1 MSTFGSTQITEV
13 DPVGQDFGASEELAR
28 YADNEGHRRAALLGG
43 GLGARALF
51 TPRLTL
57 RWVGP
62 TDAEALSAY
71 AGDPVLLQKTE
82 TIPYP
87 YDAPAARR
95 WIDEADR
102 LRAGGAGFR
111 FAIEDRV
118 AQTFVGV
125 SALTMLGG
133 ESAELGYWLGREFW
147 GQGFGR
153 EAVTATV
160 AFGVDILKLK
170 SIQAVVYSENTASV
184 AVLRGL
190 GFEEKG
196 METIDVPDRGGARLV
211 RRFVSDLTKIEEP
224 SNVVPLSNRVA

>member
-1 MSTFGSTQITEV
+1 MSE
-13 DPVGQDFGASEELAR
+13 DLAHHADKEE
-28 YADNEGHRRAALLGG
+28 HRGAALLGG

-51 TPRLTL
+51 TPRLSL
-57 RWVGP
+57 RWIARP
-62 TDAEALSAY
+62 DAKALSVY

-87 YDAPAARR
+87 YDAPAASR

-102 LRAGGAGFR
+102 LRALGTGFR
-111 FAIEDRV
+111 FVIEDR
-118 AQTFVGV
+118 AQQTFVGV

-133 ESAELGYWLGREFW
+133 ESAELGYWLGRDFW

-153 EAVTATV
+153 EAVAATV

-190 GFEEKG
+190 GFEDQG
-196 METIDVPDRGGARLV
+196 LETIDVPDRGGARLV

-224 SNVVPLSNRVA
+224 SNVLRLNNRVA